1 MSKNGLIK
9 GRYAVDHGNHKKG
22 DQATFAK
29 STYDA
34 LIKHGILTK
43 AKTKK
48 AE

>member
-1 MSKNGLIK
+1 MSINGLVK
-9 GRYAVDHGNHKKG
+9 GRYAVDHGTHKKG
-22 DQATFAK
+22 DESTFQK
-29 STYDA
+29 STYNA

>member
-1 MSKNGLIK
+1 MSSKGLIK
-9 GRYAVDHGNHKKG
+9 GRYAIDHGTCKKG
-22 DQATFAK
+22 DEATFAK

-43 AKTKK
+43 GKTKK

>member
-1 MSKNGLIK
+1 MSSKGLVK
-9 GRYAVDHGNHKKG
+9 GRYAVDHGTRKKG
-22 DQATFAK
+22 DEGTFAK